1 MGTLMKSTGVLALG
15 RLLVGGCLLV
25 AQGGQQASPPDNRD
39 PLKVSVTEDGAV
51 DVPAMQVPMSKF
63 LSPEG
68 KAYVDYH
75 LHANLAPRQPEVK
88 KGVPA
93 LIASYIDR
101 QKTLFAVDLE
111 DTQIGGVHTYVY
123 SPREGV
129 SAANLHRVLIDL
141 HGGGFSNCWPACA
154 ELESRPIA
162 GLGRIKVVSVDY
174 REQPEFKHPAASED
188 VAKVYSELLKSY
200 KPSEIGIY
208 GCSAGGMLTAMS
220 VAWFQAHNLPRP
232 GAIGILC
239 AGAGGFGGD
248 SAYIATVLGEGRFI
262 PAMAGGDVK
271 GLSYFSD
278 ADPNDPLVTP
288 LVSKDVLAK
297 FPPTLLVTGTRSMEM
312 SSTVYT
318 HAQLV
323 KVGVDAELHV
333 WEGMFHGFFYNPDV
347 PESRECYDVIV
358 NFFNKHLASK

>member
-1 MGTLMKSTGVLALG
+1 MHTFAKSIKLIATGVTLFS
-15 RLLVGGCLLV
+15 GCLLN
-25 AQGGQQASPPDNRD
+25 AQLSKQASPSDSAKPAQIT
-39 PLKVSVTEDGAV
+39 VTEDGTVDLPAV
-51 DVPAMQVPMSKF
+51 QVPMSRF

-68 KAYVDYH
+68 KAYVNYH
-75 LHANLAPRQPEVK
+75 LHANLAPPAPDVA

-93 LIASYIDR
+93 LIAPYIDR
-101 QKTLFAVDLE
+101 QKALFAVDQE
-111 DTQIGGVHTYVY
+111 DAQFNGVHAYVFT
-123 SPREGV
+123 PREGV
-129 SAANLHRVLIDL
+129 SASNKHRVLIDL
-141 HGGGFSNCWPACA
+141 HGGGFSGCWPACA

-162 GLGRIKVVSVDY
+162 GSGRIKVVSVDY

-188 VAKVYSELLKSY
+188 VAKVYSELLKTY

-220 VAWFQAHNLPRP
+220 IAWFQAHNLPRP

-239 AGAGGFGGD
+239 AGAGAFGGD
-248 SAYIATVLGEGRFI
+248 SAFTSTMLGEARII
-262 PAMAGGDVK
+262 PAMTGTDALRRG
-271 GLSYFSD
+271 YFSD
-278 ADPNDPLVTP
+278 ADPNDPLVAP

-312 SSTVYT
+312 SGAVFT
-318 HAQLV
+318 HSQLV
-323 KVGVDAELHV
+323 KNGIDAELHV

-358 NFFNKHLASK
+358 NFFNKHLASR

>member
-1 MGTLMKSTGVLALG
+1 MRTVVQLICVLALG
-15 RLLVGGCLLV
+15 SAWLSGCLLV
-25 AQGGQQASPPDNRD
+25 AQGNQQTSPPNSRV
-39 PLKVSVTEDGAV
+39 PLKASVTEDGAV

-75 LHANLAPRQPEVK
+75 LHANLAPPAPDVA

-93 LIASYIDR
+93 LIAPYIER
-101 QKTLFAVDLE
+101 QKALFAVDLE
-111 DTQIGGVHTYVY
+111 DTHIGGVHTYVFV
-123 SPREGV
+123 PIEGV
-129 SAANLHRVLIDL
+129 SAANRHRVLIDL
-141 HGGGFSNCWPACA
+141 HGGGFMGCWPACA

-162 GLGRIKVVSVDY
+162 AIGRIKVVSIDY

-188 VAKVYSELLKSY
+188 VAAVYAELLKTY

-220 VAWFQAHNLPRP
+220 VAWFQTHNLPRP

-239 AGAGGFGGD
+239 AGAAGFGGD
-248 SAYIATVLGEGRFI
+248 SAFTASVLGEGRFI
-262 PAMAGGDVK
+262 PAIASGDMMRH
-271 GLSYFSD
+271 GYFSD

-288 LVSKDVLAK
+288 LVSKDVLTK

-312 SSTVYT
+312 SGTVYT
-318 HAQLV
+318 HSQLV
-323 KVGVDAELHV
+323 KVGVDADLHV

-358 NFFNKHLASK
+358 NFFNKHLGSR